1 MRDVARVAGQQSR
14 SSPLRNRSNALTAPS
29 RPTVAARALALQRQ
43 VGNRV
48 TSRVLA
54 RWINHP
60 DPEKKGVMVPDVV
73 AAEFVRFNP
82 PKNA

>member
-1 MRDVARVAGQQSR
+1 MKDVARATDRPR
-14 SSPLRNRSNALTAPS
+14 SSPLRDRREVLTAPS
-29 RPTVAARALALQRQ
+29 RSPVVARALALQRQ

-48 TSRVLA
+48 TSRILA
-54 RWINHP
+54 RWIKHP

-82 PKNA
+82 PKNE